1 MSLLRLATLPPL
13 LSPQTDGLDAGRSG
27 RWDGFLVSDRCC
39 AFLVA
44 TSWSEG
50 TRRRTAQTRRFL
62 PREFWAKLRSLL
74 PSQPRRV
81 VGRALVT
88 VACTSVFVSSS
99 CPDVSKTR
107 TQTRPPLTTVS
118 TGQSRPRTITD
129 AATAMEAARGTG
141 MSLNPNTMFGGTRR
155 LWGAQYSPR
164 RVEAFH
170 DTSRGAEG
178 GHAWKK
184 SRRVR
189 LEFVLPLLRKEV
201 WRSREEGILG

>member
-74 PSQPRRV
+74 PSHNHVAWWVEHLSQLRARPCSCLVRVQTCRRRV
-81 VGRALVT
+81 LKHDRRSLQSRLDSHVHER
-88 VACTSVFVSSS
+88 S
-99 CPDVSKTR
+99 R
-107 TQTRPPLTTVS
+107 TQ
-118 TGQSRPRTITD
+118 
-129 AATAMEAARGTG
+129 
-141 MSLNPNTMFGGTRR
+141 RR
-155 LWGAQYSPR
+155 RWRQLGAP
-164 RVEAFH
+164 ACH
-170 DTSRGAEG
+170 
-178 GHAWKK
+178 
-184 SRRVR
+184 
-189 LEFVLPLLRKEV
+189 
-201 WRSREEGILG
+201 